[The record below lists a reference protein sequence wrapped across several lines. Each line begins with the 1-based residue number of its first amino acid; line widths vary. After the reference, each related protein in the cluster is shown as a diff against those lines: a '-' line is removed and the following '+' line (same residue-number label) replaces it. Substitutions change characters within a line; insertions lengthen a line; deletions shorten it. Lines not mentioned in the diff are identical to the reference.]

1 MNIFPPP
8 DQRLYPFRFYAEMR
22 HLNPVAYDKRH
33 NIWGVFCYSDIQNIL
48 GDYVTFSSAPQK
60 LDSPSTE
67 TNKNS
72 YAAAPFRRP
81 SLLQSDPPYHRTLRG
96 VIASAFTPMI
106 IAKLEPHIE
115 NIAHDMLN
123 KVIQKGS
130 MDLIDDLA
138 YPLPVTIIAELLGV
152 PIEDRNLFRG
162 WADRIVASSGQGES
176 NTSNDHS
183 TPKKFAQMI
192 EEMDS
197 YFSYIVE
204 ERTKNPHE
212 DLITNLIK
220 AQADGRHL
228 YREEILTFCRLLLL
242 AGHVTTVN
250 LIGNTILSLMQ
261 NPNEFRLLQDD
272 RTLIPST
279 IEETL
284 RYRSP
289 VQAVGR
295 IATKDTELRGQKI
308 QAGQRIIAWI
318 GSANHDEAVFT
329 DPERFDITRSKS
341 YHHQVHVGF
350 GNGIHFCLGAPLAR
364 LEGQVVLR
372 VILQR
377 LHDLRL
383 DIGSIDKE
391 NKGGDLIPL
400 QSVFFHGVTHLP
412 LLFQRG

>member
-1 MNIFPPP
+1 
-8 DQRLYPFRFYAEMR
+8 
-22 HLNPVAYDKRH
+22 
-33 NIWGVFCYSDIQNIL
+33 
-48 GDYVTFSSAPQK
+48 
-60 LDSPSTE
+60 
-67 TNKNS
+67 
-72 YAAAPFRRP
+72 
-81 SLLQSDPPYHRTLRG
+81 
-96 VIASAFTPMI
+96 
-106 IAKLEPHIE
+106 
-115 NIAHDMLN
+115 
-123 KVIQKGS
+123 
-130 MDLIDDLA
+130 
-138 YPLPVTIIAELLGV
+138 
-152 PIEDRNLFRG
+152 
-162 WADRIVASSGQGES
+162 
-176 NTSNDHS
+176 
-183 TPKKFAQMI
+183 
-192 EEMDS
+192 
-197 YFSYIVE
+197 
-204 ERTKNPHE
+204 
-212 DLITNLIK
+212 
-220 AQADGRHL
+220 
-228 YREEILTFCRLLLL
+228 
-242 AGHVTTVN
+242 VTTVN
-250 LIGNTILSLMQ
+250 LIGNTILSLLQ

-295 IATKDTELRGQKI
+295 IATKDTELRRQKI

-318 GSANHDEAVFT
+318 GSANHDESVFT